1 MFAAKT
7 ILVPVDFS
15 NTSQAAISVAL
26 QMADRSGARVI
37 FLHAD
42 PTLRSGVDGAS
53 ATGAAASDVADTIAQ
68 REAGIRGEVEQ
79 ELERAA
85 ARGVTLRTTPHLL
98 RVTGGDWVEVALRLI
113 AEEEVDLVVAAT
125 HGGDRGGLLGLL
137 QGSATERLVHRA
149 PCSVFVV
156 KAEGFPYLTD

>member
-15 NTSQAAISVAL
+15 NTSQAAVSVAL
-26 QMADRSGARVI
+26 QMADRSGATVI
-37 FLHAD
+37 FLHVD
-42 PTLRSGVDGAS
+42 PSLKRGTDGTMASSG
-53 ATGAAASDVADTIAQ
+53 ATGDMAEIIAQ

-79 ELERAA
+79 ELERAQ
-85 ARGVTLRTTPHLL
+85 ARGVTLRLTPHVL
-98 RVTGGDWVEVALRLI
+98 RVTAGDWVDVAMRI
-113 AEEEVDLVVAAT
+113 ISDEEVDLVVAAT

-137 QGSATERLVHRA
+137 QGSATEKLVHRA